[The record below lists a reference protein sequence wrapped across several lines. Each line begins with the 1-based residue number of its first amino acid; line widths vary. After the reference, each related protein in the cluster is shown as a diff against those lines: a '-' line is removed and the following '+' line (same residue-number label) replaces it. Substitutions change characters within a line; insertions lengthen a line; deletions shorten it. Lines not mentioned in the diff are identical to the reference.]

1 MRAINKTI
9 FTLLLVCGL
18 LLATFASVFA
28 QSSAK
33 EPEVVI
39 TLFWRVGCPHCE
51 AEIPFLKELSAQ
63 YPQIAIKGYEVVSSN
78 DNLEYFLALG
88 KAMGFDT
95 SGVPV
100 TVIGDE
106 VWTGYDDATGE
117 AIRTA
122 VEGFLETGSGDPAQK
137 YGLDT
142 SKTVQSIDEN
152 GTAKSGSGYSV
163 WVIVA
168 IAVVVVSFVLGMVL
182 GKKKKPE
189 KKAKRH

>member
-1 MRAINKTI
+1 MHVTKKTI
-9 FTLLLVCGL
+9 FTLILVCGL
-18 LLATFASVFA
+18 LLTAFASVFA
-28 QSSAK
+28 QSDTK
-33 EPEVVI
+33 KPEVVI
-39 TLFWRVGCPHCE
+39 TLFWRVGCQHCE
-51 AEIPFLKELSAQ
+51 AEIPFLKELASQ

-100 TVIGDE
+100 TVIGDQ

-117 AIRTA
+117 AIRAA
-122 VEGFLETGSGDPAQK
+122 VQGSLETGSGDPAQK

-142 SKTVQSIDEN
+142 SKTIQSTDEN
-152 GTAKSGSGYSV
+152 GNTKSSSGYSV

-168 IAVVVVSFVLGMVL
+168 VAIVIVSFVLGMVL
-182 GKKKKPE
+182 GKKKKPV
-189 KKAKRH
+189 KKAKKH

>member
-1 MRAINKTI
+1 MHVTKKTI
-9 FTLLLVCGL
+9 FTLILVCGL
-18 LLATFASVFA
+18 LLTAFASVFA

-51 AEIPFLKELSAQ
+51 AEIPFLKELAAQ

-100 TVIGDE
+100 TVIGDQ

-117 AIRTA
+117 AIRA
-122 VEGFLETGSGDPAQK
+122 SVEGFLKTGSGDPAQK

-152 GTAKSGSGYSV
+152 GTAKSGSGFSI
-163 WVIVA
+163 WIIVA
-168 IAVVVVSFVLGMVL
+168 VTVVVVSFVLGMVL

-189 KKAKRH
+189 KKTKKH